1 MKPKWR
7 ATRYVIMLCS
17 SGAHLTAAH
26 KFGCAICAHIANETD
41 FDVASRPHKSL
52 AFAAGPTGRSV
63 QVFFF
68 GSELDIARRVNRIA
82 CVAQES
88 FVNSTVN
95 YRKECRLQ

>member
-63 QVFFF
+63 QVFFLVL
-68 GSELDIARRVNRIA
+68 SWTLRDASTELRASRTNPL
-82 CVAQES
+82 
-88 FVNSTVN
+88 ST
-95 YRKECRLQ
+95 LL